1 MLRSFGFHDFNV
13 TIPAWGARQGEVPMS
28 QQEIEVILARHL
40 AEYLVMPIF
49 IVNPAGDLI
58 FYNEPAEAIL
68 GTRYSETGIMPASE
82 WSTVF
87 EPVDREGSPIP
98 PDELPLV
105 IAVKKRRAAHKNF
118 WIRGLDGTLREIEVT
133 AFPLIGQADRFL
145 GGIAIFWEI
154 EK

>member
-1 MLRSFGFHDFNV
+1 
-13 TIPAWGARQGEVPMS
+13 MS

-68 GTRYSETGIMPASE
+68 GTRYAETGMMPARE
-82 WSTVF
+82 WSTIF
-87 EPVDREGSPIP
+87 EPVDKEGNPIP
-98 PDELPLV
+98 PEELPLL
-105 IAVKKRRAAHKNF
+105 IAVTQRRSAHKNF
-118 WIRGLDGTLREIEVT
+118 WIRGLDGTLHEIEVT
-133 AFPLIGQADRFL
+133 AFPLIGQAERFL